1 MPLSSSKL
9 NMQPLDTPPP
19 PQPPSGETRRRVIVF
34 ADLAESVRLMQR
46 HEADA
51 IERWRRFA
59 AQVRGQLLP
68 ANQGRMVRTAGD
80 GLLMEFAQAPS
91 AVAAALALHD
101 AIAQTN
107 HGHDAADAML
117 LRIGI
122 HVADVVF
129 DEFEVYGA
137 GVNLAARLSAMA
149 QPGQTIVSA
158 SARDTLTDG
167 VHADVEDL
175 GLRYVKHLDEPVRAF
190 RVARPG
196 ALLQQG
202 ARLPLPPADDLQ
214 PAVAVVP
221 FVTLPA
227 DPQHDALGHA
237 MADEVIAALS
247 RHAGLR
253 VLSRMSTAVLRDQ
266 MPDLPRLHQMLG
278 ASFLLTGRCYV
289 NGARVRL
296 NVELCELPGGQVL
309 WAGSANADVDA
320 LFAGQD
326 ELVPHVVANVGRQV
340 LARALSR
347 VRGLPMDTLPSYTLY
362 LGATGLMNSL
372 VPSDFERAKVALEHL
387 VERHPRQ
394 ASPYAMLARWH
405 VFRDVQGWCTDRL
418 AESKKAQEQAQRA
431 IDLDPTNAV
440 ALGVEGVTRMN
451 FSDDIEGARQCFLAA
466 LESDP
471 QEAYT
476 WATLSSVH
484 SVCGEHEE
492 ACAAAARALALSPL
506 DPNLFI
512 FEAYAAMS
520 ALGVARH
527 AQAIVHAQASLR
539 HHALHAPTHR
549 LLIGALWLSGRA
561 DDARGAAQRYLQ
573 WQPDARVGGLQRRF
587 SGRQTVW
594 GGAFAEALRAAGVPP

>member
-1 MPLSSSKL
+1 
-9 NMQPLDTPPP
+9 MQPLDTTPPP
-19 PQPPSGETRRRVIVF
+19 PPPSGETRRRVIVF

-51 IERWRRFA
+51 IERWRHFA
-59 AQVRGQLLP
+59 AQVRGLLLP
-68 ANQGRMVRTAGD
+68 AHAGRMVRMAGD
-80 GLLMEFAQAPS
+80 GLLMEFAQSPS
-91 AVAAALALHD
+91 AVAAALALHE
-101 AIAQTN
+101 AIGRTN
-107 HGHDAADAML
+107 RDHDAADAML

-158 SARDTLTDG
+158 TARDALTDG
-167 VHADVEDL
+167 LHADVEDL

-196 ALLQQG
+196 ALLQHG

-253 VLSRMSTAVLRDQ
+253 VLSRTSTAALRDQ

-372 VPSDFERAKVALEHL
+372 VPSDFERAKVALDHL

-405 VFRDVQGWCTDRL
+405 VFRSVQGWANDR
-418 AESKKAQEQAQRA
+418 AVASAAAQEQSRRA
-431 IDLDPTNAV
+431 LDLDPTHAV
-440 ALGVEGVTRMN
+440 ALCAEGTARMN
-451 FSDDIEGARQCFLAA
+451 FHDDVEGARRCYLAA
-466 LESDP
+466 LQSDP

-476 WATLSSVH
+476 WAALSAVH
-484 SVCGEHEE
+484 SVCGEHEA

-506 DPNLFI
+506 DPCRFV
-512 FEAYAAMS
+512 FEAYAAVA
-520 ALGVARH
+520 ALGARQH
-527 AQAIVHAQASLR
+527 DAAVTHAQASLR
-539 HHALHAPTHR
+539 HHALHAPSHR
-549 LLIGALWLSGRA
+549 LLVGSLWMAGRHA
-561 DDARGAAQRYLQ
+561 DARAATQNYLHSH
-573 WQPDARVGGLQRRF
+573 PDARVGTAWRR
-587 SGRQTVW
+587 STQAQQVW
-594 GGAFAEALRAAGVPP
+594 GGEFAEALHCAGVPL